1 MIRNLRGFRQVV
13 ESGKK
18 LHTFCKTLFKYT
30 LIENTTEVQIKGP
43 EVEEIFPSKCPLRT
57 YQLKFHEAYFKLGF
71 RFFYLAWSRRLGKEF
86 SCFTLA
92 VKLCMLHKN
101 YRACFVYPFFTQ
113 GVDILW
119 DGIYDFKGER
129 ASLRSLIPACVREG
143 CHFDNVK
150 KRIRFPNGS
159 GIDICGGDNPES
171 LRGKNYSMYILSEHA
186 FHRSDILDIIL
197 PILTNLGDMG
207 CLVIQTTWDGKN
219 HSYRL
224 YQRVQ
229 EDMEWYTDFQTVET
243 ACDNEGKRYISEK
256 AVAKLQQSYT
266 SQHKFRQ
273 EMFMDVDSNQDIYY
287 FGEVMQKLKNAGR
300 IVPYAE
306 VKDVDKECFC
316 FWDLGAR
323 DENVVLL
330 VQFSKGFIVL
340 LNAFFNTGKTHR
352 YHIKEVE
359 NFAKK
364 EGLTI
369 STHYVPHDG
378 ANISPMVNGE
388 KATSLLTFMR
398 KALRINAYAVKK
410 PDSKNVSIQYA
421 RELMQYCVI
430 AEDYCK
436 RFIEDISD
444 YRKVW
449 DEKLE
454 IFKEASGA
462 HAQSHAVDAFQT
474 LSIAFILNMLPQKDY
489 LGPIPYDAIG
499 DPASLISRSGVF
511 DT

>member
-13 ESGKK
+13 EAGKK
-18 LHTFCKTLFKYT
+18 LKDFCKNLFKYS
-30 LIENTTEVQIKGP
+30 LIEDTLEVHITGP
-43 EVEEIFPSKCPLRT
+43 ETDEIFPAKCPLRT
-57 YQLKFHEAYFKLGF
+57 YQYAFHEAYFKYDF
-71 RFFYLAWSRRLGKEF
+71 RYFYLAWSRRLGKEF

-129 ASLRSLIPACVREG
+129 APLRSLIPECVRNA

-186 FHRSDILDIIL
+186 FHRSDILDIVL

-224 YQRVQ
+224 YHKVK
-229 EDMEWYTDFQTVET
+229 EDFEWYTDFKTVET
-243 ACDNEGKRYISEK
+243 ALDESGERYISES
-256 AVAKLQQSYT
+256 AVAKLQKTYT

-273 EMFMDVDSNQDIYY
+273 EMFMDVDSQQDVYY
-287 FGEVMQKLKNAGR
+287 FGEVMQKLRDQGR
-300 IVPYAE
+300 LVKYDE

-330 VQFSKGFIVL
+330 VQFSKGFIVIL
-340 LNAFFNTGKTHR
+340 KSFFNTGRTHR
-352 YHIKEVE
+352 YHVE
-359 NFAKK
+359 EINEFVKK
-364 EGLTI
+364 ENLYI
-369 STHYVPHDG
+369 SKHYIPHDG
-378 ANISPMVNGE
+378 TNISAMVDGK
-388 KATSLLTFMR
+388 KATSLLTFM
-398 KALRINAYAVKK
+398 KKVLRLDAAAVKK
-410 PDSKNVSIQYA
+410 PDNKNVSIQYA

-436 RFIEDISD
+436 RFVDDVSD
-444 YRKVW
+444 YRKEW

-454 IFKEASGA
+454 IFKEAGGA

-474 LSIAFILNMLPQKDY
+474 LSIAFILNMLPHKNY
-489 LGPIPYDAIG
+489 TGPIPYDAMG
-499 DPASLISRSGVF
+499 DPASLISRSGVLN
-511 DT
+511 